1 MALASFHSSAGP
13 VLHLTSPADCK
24 CAEAAAVC
32 GSATGGPRRAAPRP
46 PPLGC
51 EIPGLSVICSVT
63 LSSATCVG
71 LSWTEP
77 LLCLRRMRVYED
89 PPFNFQVYRVTETSS
104 RALSELDFWY
114 WQKPERRF

>member
-1 MALASFHSSAGP
+1 MWLSH
-13 VLHLTSPADCK
+13 
-24 CAEAAAVC
+24 
-32 GSATGGPRRAAPRP
+32 GGPTPGCPRL

-77 LLCLRRMRVYED
+77 LLCLLRMSIYED